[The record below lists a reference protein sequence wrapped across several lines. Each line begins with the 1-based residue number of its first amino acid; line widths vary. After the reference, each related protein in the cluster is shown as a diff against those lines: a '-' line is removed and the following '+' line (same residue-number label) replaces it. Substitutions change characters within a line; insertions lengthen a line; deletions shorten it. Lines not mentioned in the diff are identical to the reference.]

1 MQNLC
6 LNINVLSED
15 AARRH
20 REALHPMATRRLPYD
35 LKTDKPYRPNHQP
48 RPLAQ
53 RLGRAF
59 TQLSQWLKKGHAQP
73 QPVYSQAGYG
83 KV

>member
-1 MQNLC
+1 MQNLTM
-6 LNINVLSED
+6 NINVLSGD

-35 LKTDKPYRPNHQP
+35 LKTGKPYRPNHWP

-59 TQLSQWLKKGHAQP
+59 TQLGHWLKKRNAQP
-73 QPVYSQAGYG
+73 QPVYAQPGYG
-83 KV
+83 KA